1 MWRRNERAST
11 VAGTANDGLFMW
23 TIPAGIADARNYKI
37 VVRSTSFPEF
47 TDVSDFKFSII
58 EK

>member
-1 MWRRNERAST
+1 
-11 VAGTANDGLFMW
+11 MW

-47 TDVSDFKFSII
+47 SDVSDYKFSII